1 MERDA
6 LGLIETVGLVAA
18 IEACDAAAKAAA
30 VVVQSAEVTDSTLVT
45 IKFEGKLGAVQAAAE
60 AGAAAAQKVGELI
73 AVHVIPRP
81 DNGLDAILPPGR
93 YIKSGSSGNGYWDD
107 TPVTA
112 APEPLQK
119 KKAYDPDRHF
129 EINTEKLEAMT
140 VTALRQ
146 FARKL
151 PKLAIKGREISHASK
166 SKLIAEIKKTLG
178 I

>member
-81 DNGLDAILPPGR
+81 DNGLDAILPPGK
-93 YIKSGSSGNGYWDD
+93 YIKNGSSGNGYWDD
-107 TPVTA
+107 TPVAA
-112 APEPLQK
+112 APKPLQK
-119 KKAYDPDRHF
+119 KTHDPDRYF